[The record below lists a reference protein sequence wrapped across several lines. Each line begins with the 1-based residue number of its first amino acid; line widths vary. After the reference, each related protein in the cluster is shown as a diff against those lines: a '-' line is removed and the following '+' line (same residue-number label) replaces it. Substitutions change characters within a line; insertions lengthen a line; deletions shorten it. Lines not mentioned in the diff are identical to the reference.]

1 MKSASLADSRSFH
14 CPLFTPLKNSSWNF
28 SFHPGDR
35 NLAIRVWLS
44 DFWRANSMQTCF
56 FDLFWSWH
64 VLNNTILSLLA
75 CTSCTE
81 IECQGREPQMYSSNL
96 WDLKGMLLTWLMC
109 CLHAT
114 RRFYYHAS
122 RTDWDIETIETSE
135 VLAALHFAQAFS
147 GRAHVSIRWSPAS
160 RAGITLHMTIDMRRD
175 YKSIQKRKT
184 MITLIIQSGLLKF
197 VFPQAWRTNTKGTDV
212 EQGIKRCHRCQAAT
226 RHK

>member
-1 MKSASLADSRSFH
+1 MRSASLADSRSFH

-81 IECQGREPQMYSSNL
+81 IECQGREPQMWQFKSLRFEGYAPNL
-96 WDLKGMLLTWLMC
+96 AHVLPTCYPAILLSRFKNRSGYWDDWDLWSACSTPLLTSIFWPCTCFNPLKPCKPCRYHIAYDNRHEARFQKHSKDNDHLNHLIWLVEV
-109 CLHAT
+109 CL
-114 RRFYYHAS
+114 S
-122 RTDWDIETIETSE
+122 TS
-135 VLAALHFAQAFS
+135 
-147 GRAHVSIRWSPAS
+147 
-160 RAGITLHMTIDMRRD
+160 MT
-175 YKSIQKRKT
+175 
-184 MITLIIQSGLLKF
+184 
-197 VFPQAWRTNTKGTDV
+197 N
-212 EQGIKRCHRCQAAT
+212 
-226 RHK
+226 